1 MIKSLII
8 KLILS
13 NNYSKV
19 VLFIFLYLYTNSYNK
34 NREKTITPIIDTKIS
49 IIRNNF
55 VVSLYI
61 LEKSS
66 QITNESGLSII
77 ICSQSIS
84 LNEIENE
91 TSLLIMKII
100 HITIIIEQMIILYLV
115 FMRIIFFIL

>member
-34 NREKTITPIIDTKIS
+34 NREKPITPIIDTKIS